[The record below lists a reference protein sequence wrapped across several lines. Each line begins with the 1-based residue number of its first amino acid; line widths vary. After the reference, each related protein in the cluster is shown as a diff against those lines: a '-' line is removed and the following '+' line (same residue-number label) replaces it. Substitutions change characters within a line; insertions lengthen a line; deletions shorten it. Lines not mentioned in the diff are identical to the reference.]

1 VRTGRDRAD
10 CPCTSRGDIVRW
22 GGLQAI
28 LEVEQFSVRRAQGF
42 AVELPHLSLLS
53 GKVAA
58 LYGPSGCGKTTLLHG
73 LFGLLRG
80 ADVHTQGAVRV
91 LGRDFGTALL
101 TERSHVMRHDLAF
114 LAQDAHAAL
123 DPLQPIGQQIAQ
135 ATLRSA
141 ADAAA
146 QLANLG
152 VQDAAA
158 VCRRLPH
165 QISGGQAQR
174 VLLAIAFLRAP
185 SLVIADEPS
194 ASLDG
199 GSYGELLV
207 HLRRLFDQGS
217 AMLLATHDVRLLRDL
232 DAAVYTATEG
242 RFLPGKADTLAWPQR
257 AEGAAIGS
265 VPVLA
270 ARDLGVAYGER
281 RVLDGADFRLHRG
294 EIVAVIG
301 ESGAGKTT
309 LARVLAGHRAPDRGT
324 VDRPP
329 RATAVQLC
337 CQDAFASLTPGRSLA
352 SLVAE
357 AKAPFFDLE
366 RAAAT
371 LRLARGAEHRSAGH
385 LSGGE
390 RRRAALLRALAV
402 QPDVL
407 LLDEPTASLDRRAAI
422 AVLESLLELQQ
433 SRGLAMVL
441 VTHDH
446 ELAKA
451 IAHRTVA
458 VEDGKVIP
466 C

>member
-1 VRTGRDRAD
+1 
-10 CPCTSRGDIVRW
+10 VRW
-22 GGLQAI
+22 GILAPI
-28 LEVEQFSVRRAQGF
+28 LEVDQFSVRRAHGF
-42 AVELPHLSLLS
+42 AVELPRLALSS

-80 ADVHTQGAVRV
+80 PEVHTTGAVRL
-91 LGRDFGTALL
+91 LGRDFRTAPLA
-101 TERSHVMRHDLAF
+101 ERSHVMRYDLAF

-135 ATLRSA
+135 ATLRST

-152 VQDAAA
+152 VRDAAA
-158 VCRRLPH
+158 LCRRLPH

-207 HLRRLFDQGS
+207 HLRRLFDQGCS
-217 AMLLATHDVRLLRDL
+217 LLLATHDLRLLRDL
-232 DAAVYTATEG
+232 DAAVYTAHEG
-242 RFLPGKADTLAWPQR
+242 RFQPGEADALPWPQR
-257 AEGAAIGS
+257 AGDHTIGA
-265 VPVLA
+265 VPVLS
-270 ARDLGVAYGER
+270 ARGVCVAYGDR
-281 RVLDGADFRLHRG
+281 VVLDAADFALRRG
-294 EIVAVIG
+294 EIVAVVG

-309 LARVLAGHRAPDRGT
+309 LARVLAGHRRPDRGT
-324 VDRPP
+324 VERPP

-337 CQDAFASLTPGRSLA
+337 CQDAFASLTPGRTIA
-352 SLVAE
+352 SLIAE
-357 AKAPFFDLE
+357 AQAPFFDLDRAAVTLHLAPDTKL
-366 RAAAT
+366 RAAA
-371 LRLARGAEHRSAGH
+371 H

-422 AVLESLLELQQ
+422 AVLESLLLLQQ

-441 VTHDH
+441 VTHDL
-446 ELAKA
+446 ELAKS

-458 VEDGKVIP
+458 VQEGKVSP